1 MKIIRI
7 LQKHRRLQT
16 VFAKGVAASRK
27 DINQFIYKCF
37 HVDKLTPNAK
47 VGMANGIANDELRVK
62 PFYRKTRRI
71 NCRHHQL
78 ISFFKAK
85 RISCTNFGV
94 WPRLSCA
101 EAIFRIGK
109 NGQVLE
115 TFVKAIVGSKAN
127 SQMLTRLVAENWP
140 NRAKKVNRIESAL
153 IGMAEQNAGI
163 GFGLKHEL
171 PLFLGVEAP

>member
-1 MKIIRI
+1 MKNIRI

-16 VFAKGVAASRK
+16 VFAKGVAATGK
-27 DINQFIYKCF
+27 YINQFIYKCF
-37 HVDKLTPNAK
+37 HVDKLTANAK
-47 VGMANGIANDELRVK
+47 VGMSDGTAENELGIEPFHRIPVKVSIKAWGGVFQVNG
-62 PFYRKTRRI
+62 
-71 NCRHHQL
+71 
-78 ISFFKAK
+78 
-85 RISCTNFGV
+85 ISCTDFGV

-140 NRAKKVNRIESAL
+140 NRAEKVN
-153 IGMAEQNAGI
+153 
-163 GFGLKHEL
+163 
-171 PLFLGVEAP
+171 